1 MSIILVVCVEDL
13 VNRDV
18 SVFIRCEDLVAVC
31 LKAKFG
37 S

>member
-13 VNRDV
+13 VNREV
-18 SVFIRCEDLVAVC
+18 PVFIRYEDLVAVC
-31 LKAKFG
+31 LKTKFG